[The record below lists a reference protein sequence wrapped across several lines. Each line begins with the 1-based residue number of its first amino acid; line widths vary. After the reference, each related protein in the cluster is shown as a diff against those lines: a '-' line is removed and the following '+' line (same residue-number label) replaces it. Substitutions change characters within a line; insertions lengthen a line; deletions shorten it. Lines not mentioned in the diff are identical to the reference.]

1 MRRLKLFYKNMLFI
15 LVLML
20 CGCKLSYES
29 MVDELNSNFSP
40 AYKEP
45 SIMDPDYD
53 YSSMIPSGIYE
64 IKKGNVLMIE
74 APKDGDKYYWL
85 VENSKNNE
93 VFEITETINEV
104 GTNIPMKEEGLFFYR
119 ITEGVFLSNEKN
131 ILKLIVM
138 DKRGV
143 AHKDEAYV
151 YLID

>member
-1 MRRLKLFYKNMLFI
+1 
-15 LVLML
+15 ML

-45 SIMDPDYD
+45 SIMEPDYD

-85 VENSKNNE
+85 VQNSKNNE
-93 VFEITETINEV
+93 VFKITETISEA

>member
-1 MRRLKLFYKNMLFI
+1 MLFI

-40 AYKEP
+40 AYREP
-45 SIMDPDYD
+45 SIMDPGYD

-93 VFEITETINEV
+93 VFEITETINEA